1 MTQPAAHLD
10 RFPFAHTYSIVA
22 RDPNTGEMGAAV
34 QSHWFS
40 VGSVV
45 PWAEAGIGVVAT
57 QAMADISYGPQG
69 LTAMAGN
76 PDVECVLKSLLAADE
91 NHQLR
96 QVSMLHASGNV
107 YTYTG
112 SRCIAEAGHVIGNQ
126 FSVQANM
133 MLKDTV
139 WHAMAEAYEK
149 SRGALSDR
157 MMAALE
163 AAQAEEGD
171 IRGMQS
177 AAMVI
182 VSGNVTDT
190 PWKEKSLEL
199 RVEDH
204 PAPLAELKRLIKVNQ
219 AYEMMNH
226 GDALISE
233 GKTEQAFEA
242 YNAAAEMAPEMD
254 ELPFWQATTMADLGN
269 IDKALPIFKRV
280 FAANP
285 NWALLLQ
292 RLPKAGLFKEDPVL
306 MKTILDHAMPKK

>member
-1 MTQPAAHLD
+1 
-10 RFPFAHTYSIVA
+10 
-22 RDPNTGEMGAAV
+22 MGAAV

-163 AAQAEEGD
+163 APRQRRVIFAVCNLLPWSSSA
-171 IRGMQS
+171 GMS
-177 AAMVI
+177 PI
-182 VSGNVTDT
+182 HPGR
-190 PWKEKSLEL
+190 KS
-199 RVEDH
+199 H
-204 PAPLAELKRLIKVNQ
+204 WN
-219 AYEMMNH
+219 
-226 GDALISE
+226 
-233 GKTEQAFEA
+233 
-242 YNAAAEMAPEMD
+242 
-254 ELPFWQATTMADLGN
+254 
-269 IDKALPIFKRV
+269 
-280 FAANP
+280 
-285 NWALLLQ
+285 
-292 RLPKAGLFKEDPVL
+292 
-306 MKTILDHAMPKK
+306 